1 MVAKS
6 SQPHTT
12 NITSLT
18 ATIVL
23 SLALGIQIGVMVG
36 VLLKLRRVQVVV
48 LKYSGLTAMVAQ
60 L

>member
-1 MVAKS
+1 MVTIS

-12 NITSLT
+12 NIISLIVM
-18 ATIVL
+18 IVL
-23 SLALGIQIGVMVG
+23 LLVLGIQIGVMVG

>member
-1 MVAKS
+1 M
-6 SQPHTT
+6 
-12 NITSLT
+12 
-18 ATIVL
+18 IVL
-23 SLALGIQIGVMVG
+23 LLVLGIQIGVMVG